1 MKFSVQREQ
10 FLKPLQLTNAVVERR
25 QTLPVLGNLLL
36 ELSGDQLTVTA
47 TDLEVEMSVP
57 GTAVT
62 GEQDGAI
69 TLPAR
74 KLLDIC
80 RASPDG
86 TVLRV
91 EVNGDKAVVR
101 AGRARFTLA
110 TLPAAEFPRV
120 QNSAGGEHI
129 ELARTELR
137 RLLQGTHFAMAQQD
151 VRYYLNG
158 LLLELSGSR
167 LRVVATDGH
176 RMAVGETRLAAPV
189 ADTSRVIAPRK
200 SIIEMLRVLADG
212 GEGTTAQLRVDRDHF
227 SLSCGRVEF
236 RSKVIDGSF
245 PDYERVIPRGYQKQA
260 DVPREAF
267 SSALSR
273 ASILSNEKLRAVR
286 LELQAGRLAVRASNA
301 EAEEA
306 EEELEVQYLGDPI
319 EVGFNVGYLLD
330 AVNAMSGERVRLELQ
345 EASSSILLTDP
356 DTTGFQY
363 VVMPMRL

>member
-1 MKFSVQREQ
+1 MKFSVEREH

-36 ELSGDQLTVTA
+36 ELVGDQLRVTA

-62 GEQDGAI
+62 GERDGAV
-69 TLPAR
+69 TVPAR

-91 EVNGDKAVVR
+91 EVVADKAIVR

-110 TLPAAEFPRV
+110 TLPAADFPRV
-120 QNSAGGEHI
+120 QSTSAG
-129 ELARTELR
+129 ELVELPQGELR
-137 RLLQGTHFAMAQQD
+137 RLLQGTYFAMAQQD

-158 LLLELSGSR
+158 LLLELTGSR

-176 RMAVGETRLAAPV
+176 RMAVGETRLAA
-189 ADTSRVIAPRK
+189 AAAENRRVIAPRK
-200 SIIEMLRVLADG
+200 SIIEMLRVLGDG
-212 GEGTTAQLRVDRDHF
+212 SDGVAQLRVDRDHF
-227 SLSCGRVEF
+227 SLVCGRVEF

-260 DVPREAF
+260 DVPREALA
-267 SSALSR
+267 SALSR

-286 LELQAGRLAVRASNA
+286 LELQPGRLAIRASNA

-330 AVNAMSGERVRLELQ
+330 ATNAMSGERVRLELQ